1 MFDVGLFK
9 VQFDIDIL
17 IDYLVLLNVQGAELQ
32 LYSGWVQAK
41 QLHRNEEG
49 CDNDCWLPL
58 LI

>member
-32 LYSGWVQAK
+32 LYSG
-41 QLHRNEEG
+41 
-49 CDNDCWLPL
+49 
-58 LI
+58 